1 MGIRTDLALEA
12 TQQLTKTTPVEGI
25 TKNEYQKANLNI
37 TEIIVETDSAAQNLG
52 KPKGKYITIQS
63 ELSLENHP
71 DNFNERVDIL
81 AEEINKLCGSKENIL
96 VIGLGNKSITPDSL
110 GPDVADQTFATRHIK
125 QLAQDVDTSDLST
138 VSVIKTGVLGNTGIE
153 SSETVRAIC
162 DMLKPSTVIA
172 VDALACSE
180 ISNLGTTIQLCDTGI
195 SPGSGVENARKELS
209 EQTLGAKVIAIGVPT
224 VVDMQTISEYVFDTP
239 APNKEMNNMMVT
251 PRSIDKLIM
260 RVSRLIAMGINRAF
274 QPNLSIEDITS
285 LVE

>member
-1 MGIRTDLALEA
+1 MSIRTDLALEA

-25 TKNEYQKANLNI
+25 TKNEYQKANLKI

-81 AEEINKLCGSKENIL
+81 AEEINKLCGNKENIL

-125 QLAQDVDTSDLST
+125 QLAKDVDTSDLST
-138 VSVIKTGVLGNTGIE
+138 VSVIKTGVLGDTGIE

-162 DMLKPSTVIA
+162 DMLKPTVVIA
-172 VDALACSE
+172 IDALACSE
-180 ISNLGTTIQLCDTGI
+180 ITNLGTTIQLCDTGI

-209 EQTLGAKVIAIGVPT
+209 EKTLGAKVIAIGVPT
-224 VVDMQTISEYVFDTP
+224 VVDMQTISEYVFGTP

>member
-1 MGIRTDLALEA
+1 MGIRTDLTLEA
-12 TQQLTKTTPVEGI
+12 AQQLTKTTPVEGI
-25 TKNEYQKANLNI
+25 LKNEYHKADLNI
-37 TEIIVETDSAAQNLG
+37 TEIIVETDSAAESLG

-63 ELSLENHP
+63 ELPLENHP

-81 AEEINKLCGSKENIL
+81 AEEINKLCENNENIL

-125 QLAQDVDTSDLST
+125 QLAEDVDTSDLST
-138 VSVIKTGVLGNTGIE
+138 VSVIKTGVLGDTGIE
-153 SSETVRAIC
+153 SSETVRAVC
-162 DMLKPSTVIA
+162 DMINPSVVI
-172 VDALACSE
+172 VIDALACSE
-180 ISNLGTTIQLCDTGI
+180 VSNLGTTIQLCDTGI

-209 EQTLGAKVIAIGVPT
+209 EQTLGVKVIAIGVPT
-224 VVDMQTISEYVFDTP
+224 VVDMQTISEYVFETP
-239 APNKEMNNMMVT
+239 SPEKQMNNMMVT

-274 QPNLSIEDITS
+274 HPNLSIEDITS

>member
-1 MGIRTDLALEA
+1 MGIRTDLTLEA
-12 TQQLTKTTPVEGI
+12 AQQLTKTAPLEGI
-25 TKNEYQKANLNI
+25 VKKEYQKADLKI
-37 TEIIVETDSAAQNLG
+37 TEITVETESAANNLG
-52 KPKGKYITIQS
+52 KPIGKYITIQS
-63 ELSLENHP
+63 ELPLENHP

-81 AEEINKLCGSKENIL
+81 AEEINKLCKNKDNIL

-125 QLAQDVDTSDLST
+125 QLAEDVDTSDLTT

-153 SSETVRAIC
+153 SGETVKAIC
-162 DMLKPSTVIA
+162 ELIKPSAVI
-172 VDALACSE
+172 VIDALACSE
-180 ISNLGTTIQLCDTGI
+180 VSNLGTTIQLCDTGI

-209 EQTLGAKVIAIGVPT
+209 EKTLNTKVIAIGVPT
-224 VVDMQTISEYVFDTP
+224 VVDMQTISEYVFETP
-239 APNKEMNNMMVT
+239 SPNKDMNNMMVT

>member
-1 MGIRTDLALEA
+1 MGIRTDLTLEA
-12 TQQLTKTTPVEGI
+12 AQQLTKTTPLEGI

-37 TEIIVETDSAAQNLG
+37 TEITVETDQAAQKLG
-52 KPKGKYITIQS
+52 KPKGKYITIHS
-63 ELSLENHP
+63 ELPLENYP

-81 AEEINKLCGSKENIL
+81 SIEINKLCKDKSNIL
-96 VIGLGNKSITPDSL
+96 VVGLGNKSITPDSL

-125 QLAQDVDTSDLST
+125 QLAADVDTSDLST
-138 VSVIKTGVLGNTGIE
+138 VSVIKTGVLGDTGIE
-153 SSETVRAIC
+153 SSETVRAVC
-162 DMLKPSTVIA
+162 EKLKPSVVI
-172 VDALACSE
+172 VIDALACSE
-180 ISNLGTTIQLCDTGI
+180 ISNLGRTIQLCDTGI

-209 EQTLGAKVIAIGVPT
+209 AQTLGTQVIAIGVPT

-274 QPNLSIEDITS
+274 QPNLTIEDITS

>member
-63 ELSLENHP
+63 ELSLENHS

-81 AEEINKLCGSKENIL
+81 AEEINKLCGNKENIL

-125 QLAQDVDTSDLST
+125 QLAKDVDTSDLST
-138 VSVIKTGVLGNTGIE
+138 VSVVKTGVLGDTGIE

-162 DMLKPSTVIA
+162 DMLKPTVIIA
-172 VDALACSE
+172 IDALACSE

-224 VVDMQTISEYVFDTP
+224 VVDMQTISEYVFGTP

>member
-1 MGIRTDLALEA
+1 MSIRTDLALEA

-37 TEIIVETDSAAQNLG
+37 TEIIVETDSAAQNLD

-81 AEEINKLCGSKENIL
+81 AEEINKLCGNKENIL

-125 QLAQDVDTSDLST
+125 QLAKDVDTSDLST
-138 VSVIKTGVLGNTGIE
+138 VSVIKTGVLGDTGIE

-162 DMLKPSTVIA
+162 DMLKPTVVIA
-172 VDALACSE
+172 IDALACSE

-224 VVDMQTISEYVFDTP
+224 VVDMQTISEYVFGTP

>member
-12 TQQLTKTTPVEGI
+12 AQQLTKTAPLEGVI
-25 TKNEYQKANLNI
+25 KNEYQKADLNI
-37 TEIIVETDSAAQNLG
+37 TEIIVENQSAAENLG
-52 KPKGKYITIQS
+52 KPIGKYITLQS
-63 ELSLENHP
+63 ELPLENHP

-81 AEEINKLCGSKENIL
+81 AEEINKLCEKKDNIL
-96 VIGLGNKSITPDSL
+96 VIGLGNKNITPDSL

-125 QLAQDVDTSDLST
+125 QLAEDVDTSDLST
-138 VSVIKTGVLGNTGIE
+138 VSVIKTGVLGTTGIE
-153 SSETVRAIC
+153 SSETVGAIC
-162 DMLKPSTVIA
+162 EKINPSVVI
-172 VDALACSE
+172 VIDALACSE
-180 ISNLGTTIQLCDTGI
+180 VSHLGTTIQLCDTGI

-209 EQTLGAKVIAIGVPT
+209 EQTLGTKVIAIGVPT

-239 APNKEMNNMMVT
+239 SPEKEMNNMMVT

-274 QPNLSIEDITS
+274 HPNLSIEDITS

>member
-81 AEEINKLCGSKENIL
+81 AEEINKLCVNKENIL

-125 QLAQDVDTSDLST
+125 QLAKDVDTSDLST
-138 VSVIKTGVLGNTGIE
+138 VSVIKTGVLGDTGIE

-162 DMLKPSTVIA
+162 DMLKPTVIIA
-172 VDALACSE
+172 IDALACSE

-224 VVDMQTISEYVFDTP
+224 VVDMQTISEYVFGTP

>member
-81 AEEINKLCGSKENIL
+81 AEEINKLCDSKENIL

-125 QLAQDVDTSDLST
+125 QLAKDVDTSDLST
-138 VSVIKTGVLGNTGIE
+138 VSVIKTGVLGDTGIE

-162 DMLKPSTVIA
+162 DMLKPTVIIA
-172 VDALACSE
+172 IDALACSE

-224 VVDMQTISEYVFDTP
+224 VVDMQTISEYVFGTP

>member
-12 TQQLTKTTPVEGI
+12 AQQLTKTAPLEGVL
-25 TKNEYQKANLNI
+25 KNEYKKSDLNI
-37 TEIIVETDSAAQNLG
+37 TEIIVENQSAAENLG
-52 KPKGKYITIQS
+52 KPIGKYVTLQS
-63 ELSLENHP
+63 ELPLENHP

-81 AEEINKLCGSKENIL
+81 AEEINKLCENKDNIL
-96 VIGLGNKSITPDSL
+96 VVGLGNKNITPDSL

-125 QLAQDVDTSDLST
+125 QLAEDVDTSDLST
-138 VSVIKTGVLGNTGIE
+138 VSVIKTGVLGTTGIE

-162 DMLKPSTVIA
+162 EKINPSAIIVI
-172 VDALACSE
+172 DALACSE
-180 ISNLGTTIQLCDTGI
+180 VSHLGTTIQLCDTGI

-209 EQTLGAKVIAIGVPT
+209 EQTLGTKVIAIGVPT
-224 VVDMQTISEYVFDTP
+224 VVDMQTISEYVFETP
-239 APNKEMNNMMVT
+239 SPEKQMNNMMVT

-274 QPNLSIEDITS
+274 HPNLSIEDITS

>member
-25 TKNEYQKANLNI
+25 TKTEYQKANLNI

-162 DMLKPSTVIA
+162 NMLKPSTVIA

>member
-12 TQQLTKTTPVEGI
+12 AQQLTKTTPLEGVV
-25 TKNEYQKANLNI
+25 KNEYQKADLNI
-37 TEIIVETDSAAQNLG
+37 TEITVETDAAAQNLG
-52 KPKGKYITIQS
+52 KPIGKYITIQS
-63 ELSLENHP
+63 ELPLENHP

-81 AEEINKLCGSKENIL
+81 AEEINKLCKNKDNIL

-125 QLAQDVDTSDLST
+125 QLAEDVDTSDLST

-162 DMLKPSTVIA
+162 NLIKPSAVI
-172 VDALACSE
+172 VIDALACSE
-180 ISNLGTTIQLCDTGI
+180 VSNLGTTIQLCDTGI

-209 EQTLGAKVIAIGVPT
+209 EKTLGTKVIAIGVPT
-224 VVDMQTISEYVFDTP
+224 VVDMQTISEYVFETP
-239 APNKEMNNMMVT
+239 SPKKEMNNMMVT

>member
-12 TQQLTKTTPVEGI
+12 AQQLTKTMPIEGV
-25 TKNEYQKANLNI
+25 TKNEHQKADLKI

-63 ELSLENHP
+63 ELPLENHP

-81 AEEINKLCGSKENIL
+81 AEEINKLCRNKENIL

-110 GPDVADQTFATRHIK
+110 GPHVADQTFATRHIK
-125 QLAQDVDTSDLST
+125 QLATDVDTTDLST
-138 VSVIKTGVLGNTGIE
+138 VSVVKTGVLGNTGIE
-153 SSETVRAIC
+153 SSETVKAVC
-162 DMLKPSTVIA
+162 DLIKPSVVI
-172 VDALACSE
+172 VIDALACSE

-209 EQTLGAKVIAIGVPT
+209 EQTLGTQVIAIGVPT
-224 VVDMQTISEYVFDTP
+224 VADMQTISEYVFQTP

>member
-12 TQQLTKTTPVEGI
+12 AQQLTKTAPLEGVI
-25 TKNEYQKANLNI
+25 KNEYQKADLNI
-37 TEIIVETDSAAQNLG
+37 TEIIVENQAAAENLG
-52 KPKGKYITIQS
+52 KPIGKYITIQS
-63 ELSLENHP
+63 ELPLENHP

-81 AEEINKLCGSKENIL
+81 AEEIDKLCENKDNIL
-96 VIGLGNKSITPDSL
+96 VIGLGNKNITPDSL

-125 QLAQDVDTSDLST
+125 QLAEDVDTSDLST
-138 VSVIKTGVLGNTGIE
+138 VSVIKTGVLGTTGIE

-162 DMLKPSTVIA
+162 EKINPSVVI
-172 VDALACSE
+172 VIDALACSE
-180 ISNLGTTIQLCDTGI
+180 VSHLGTTIQLCDTGI

-209 EQTLGAKVIAIGVPT
+209 EQTLGTKVIAIGVPT
-224 VVDMQTISEYVFDTP
+224 VVDMQTISEYVFETP
-239 APNKEMNNMMVT
+239 SPEKEMNNMMVT

-274 QPNLSIEDITS
+274 HPNLSIEDITS

>member
-1 MGIRTDLALEA
+1 MGIRTDLTLEA
-12 TQQLTKTTPVEGI
+12 AQQLTKTTPVEGI
-25 TKNEYQKANLNI
+25 LKNEYHKADLNI
-37 TEIIVETDSAAQNLG
+37 TEIIVETDSAAESLG

-63 ELSLENHP
+63 ELPLENHP

-81 AEEINKLCGSKENIL
+81 AEEINKLCENNENIL

-125 QLAQDVDTSDLST
+125 QLAEDVDTSDLST
-138 VSVIKTGVLGNTGIE
+138 VSVIKTGVLGDTGIE
-153 SSETVRAIC
+153 SSETVRAVC
-162 DMLKPSTVIA
+162 DMINPSVVI
-172 VDALACSE
+172 VIDALACSE
-180 ISNLGTTIQLCDTGI
+180 VSNLGTTIQLCDTGI

-209 EQTLGAKVIAIGVPT
+209 EQTLGVKVIAIGVPT
-224 VVDMQTISEYVFDTP
+224 VVDMQTISEYVFETP
-239 APNKEMNNMMVT
+239 SPVKQMNNMMVT

-274 QPNLSIEDITS
+274 HPNLSIEDITS

>member
-12 TQQLTKTTPVEGI
+12 AQQLTKTAPLEGVL
-25 TKNEYQKANLNI
+25 KNEYKKADLNI
-37 TEIIVETDSAAQNLG
+37 TEIIVENQSAAENLG
-52 KPKGKYITIQS
+52 KPIGKYVTLQS
-63 ELSLENHP
+63 ELPLENHP

-81 AEEINKLCGSKENIL
+81 AEEINKLCENKDNIL
-96 VIGLGNKSITPDSL
+96 VVGLGNKNITPDSL

-125 QLAQDVDTSDLST
+125 QLAEDVDTSDLST
-138 VSVIKTGVLGNTGIE
+138 VSVIKTGVLGTTGIE

-162 DMLKPSTVIA
+162 EKINPSAVI
-172 VDALACSE
+172 VIDALACSE
-180 ISNLGTTIQLCDTGI
+180 VSHLGTTIQLCDTGI

-209 EQTLGAKVIAIGVPT
+209 EQTLGTKVIAIGVPT
-224 VVDMQTISEYVFDTP
+224 VVDMQTISEYVFETP
-239 APNKEMNNMMVT
+239 SPEKQMNNMMVT

-274 QPNLSIEDITS
+274 HPNLSIEDITS

>member
-1 MGIRTDLALEA
+1 MSIRTDLALEA
-12 TQQLTKTTPVEGI
+12 TQQLTKTTSVEGI

-81 AEEINKLCGSKENIL
+81 AEEINKLCGNKENIL

-125 QLAQDVDTSDLST
+125 QLAKDVDTSDLST
-138 VSVIKTGVLGNTGIE
+138 VSVIKTGVLGDTGIE

-162 DMLKPSTVIA
+162 DMLKPTVVIA
-172 VDALACSE
+172 IDALACSE

-209 EQTLGAKVIAIGVPT
+209 EKTLGAKVIAIGVPT
-224 VVDMQTISEYVFDTP
+224 VVDMQTISEYVFETP

>member
-12 TQQLTKTTPVEGI
+12 AQQLAKTMPVEGVL
-25 TKNEYQKANLNI
+25 KNEYQKADLNI
-37 TEIIVETDSAAQNLG
+37 TEIKVETSSAAQNLG
-52 KPKGKYITIQS
+52 KPIGKYITIHS
-63 ELSLENHP
+63 ELPLENHP

-81 AEEINKLCGSKENIL
+81 AEEINKLCKNKENIL

-125 QLAQDVDTSDLST
+125 QLATDVDTTDLST
-138 VSVIKTGVLGNTGIE
+138 VSVFKTGVLGNTGIE
-153 SSETVRAIC
+153 SSETVKAIC
-162 DMLKPSTVIA
+162 DLIKPSVVI
-172 VDALACSE
+172 VIDALACSE

-209 EQTLGAKVIAIGVPT
+209 EQTLGTQVIAIGVPT
-224 VVDMQTISEYVFDTP
+224 VVDMQTISEYVFNTP
-239 APNKEMNNMMVT
+239 APDKEMNNMMVT

>member
-81 AEEINKLCGSKENIL
+81 AEEINKLCVNKENIL

-125 QLAQDVDTSDLST
+125 QLAKDVDTSDLST
-138 VSVIKTGVLGNTGIE
+138 VSVIKTGVLGDTGIE

-162 DMLKPSTVIA
+162 DMLKPTVIIA
-172 VDALACSE
+172 IDALACSE

-224 VVDMQTISEYVFDTP
+224 VVDMQTISEYVFGTP

-260 RVSRLIAMGINRAF
+260 RVSRLIAMGVNRAF

>member
-12 TQQLTKTTPVEGI
+12 AQQLTKTAPLEGVI
-25 TKNEYQKANLNI
+25 KNEYQKADLNI
-37 TEIIVETDSAAQNLG
+37 TEIIVENQSAAENLG
-52 KPKGKYITIQS
+52 KPIGKYITLQS
-63 ELSLENHP
+63 ELPLENHP

-81 AEEINKLCGSKENIL
+81 AEEINKLCEKKDNIL
-96 VIGLGNKSITPDSL
+96 VIGLGNKNITPDSL

-125 QLAQDVDTSDLST
+125 QLAEDVDTSDLST
-138 VSVIKTGVLGNTGIE
+138 VSVIKTGVLGTTGIE

-162 DMLKPSTVIA
+162 EKINPSVVI
-172 VDALACSE
+172 VIDALACSE
-180 ISNLGTTIQLCDTGI
+180 VSHLGTTIQLCDTGI

-209 EQTLGAKVIAIGVPT
+209 EQTLGTKVIAIGVPT

-239 APNKEMNNMMVT
+239 SPEKEMNNMMVT

-274 QPNLSIEDITS
+274 HPNLSIEDITS